1 MVQIIYMHI
10 NTLTSIKRLLSL
22 ISAVGIT
29 RTLSKVWRWVVFVDK
44 TRIRRESLDESKII
58 LKGFL
63 HVLWEGKGGRERGG
77 WEIIGIGGMF
87 NGDIE
92 REEAG
97 A

>member
-44 TRIRRESLDESKII
+44 TRIRRESLDESKVI

-63 HVLWEGKGGRERGG
+63 HVLWE
-77 WEIIGIGGMF
+77 
-87 NGDIE
+87 E
-92 REEAG
+92 REG
-97 A
+97 KRRVQGRK